1 MSSFRQ
7 VAVADL
13 TIINKTDLVNEEELT
28 QIRAAVRSALRAFIV
43 VMFSFYYSIGLFS
56 VINQLCIR
64 FNPKLLGR
72 PLVASWRNSESLY
85 RKRFLSSLL
94 VVFDKLLIID

>member
-1 MSSFRQ
+1 MRRNLLKS
-7 VAVADL
+7 
-13 TIINKTDLVNEEELT
+13 EL
-28 QIRAAVRSALRAFIV
+28 QLGQLYMIYFVVLFI
-43 VMFSFYYSIGLFS
+43 FLIGFFS

-72 PLVASWRNSESLY
+72 PLVARWRKSESLF

-94 VVFDKLLIID
+94 VVLIIDSNICLKK